1 MGEVTLP
8 PIAWIA
14 SYPKSG
20 NTWMRYLVHTY
31 LYGVPNKM
39 SAVGTRSHT
48 LEQYISGPNRREIL
62 LGENEE
68 LVRSLEARI
77 HTRQESIR
85 QVWPSR
91 VKEYVV
97 MKNHCKHSSG
107 HPLLSSNGRVILI
120 VRNPKDVLLSAVN
133 YFQLLERLQPEDIE
147 YFVKEYIKNEGVQ
160 KFRARGYGS
169 WTSHW
174 KSWVE
179 DGAKS
184 SRVLLVTYEDMLND
198 TSHIFSQVLNFLDI
212 APDPE
217 RIKFSV
223 ENSSLDSLRSIEKK
237 SAKDPI
243 DSSKENSNKM
253 MGENS
258 AKRFFNK
265 GEAGR
270 SLEGV
275 LGLKLDEEFDSAFI
289 DPICQLNNAL
299 DSGLVRVA
307 ASPRKVVLNE
317 STTAR
322 IPNSHDLAD
331 DEYSAVA

>member
-1 MGEVTLP
+1 M
-8 PIAWIA
+8 
-14 SYPKSG
+14 
-20 NTWMRYLVHTY
+20 
-31 LYGVPNKM
+31 
-39 SAVGTRSHT
+39 
-48 LEQYISGPNRREIL
+48 

-68 LVRSLEARI
+68 LKRSLESRI

-85 QVWPSR
+85 QVWPGQ

-97 MKNHCKHSSG
+97 MKNHCKHTSG
-107 HPLLSSNGRVILI
+107 HPLLSSNGRIILI

-133 YFQLLERLQPEDIE
+133 YFQLLDRLLPGDIE
-147 YFVKEYIKNEGVQ
+147 SFVKEYIKSEGVQ

-179 DGAKS
+179 DGAKT

-217 RIKFSV
+217 KIKYAV
-223 ENSSLDSLRSIEKK
+223 ENSSLDSLKSIEKK
-237 SAKDPI
+237 SAKALGVAQENL
-243 DSSKENSNKM
+243 SKEQ
-253 MGENS
+253 ENS
-258 AKRFFNK
+258 GSTKRFFNK

-275 LGLKLDEEFDSAFI
+275 LGLALDEEFDAAFN
-289 DPICQLNNAL
+289 DPICQLNLAL

-307 ASPRKVVLNE
+307 ASPKKIATDNGT
-317 STTAR
+317 SAR
-322 IPNSHDLAD
+322 NPFVHDLD
-331 DEYSAVA
+331 TIKYSVVA